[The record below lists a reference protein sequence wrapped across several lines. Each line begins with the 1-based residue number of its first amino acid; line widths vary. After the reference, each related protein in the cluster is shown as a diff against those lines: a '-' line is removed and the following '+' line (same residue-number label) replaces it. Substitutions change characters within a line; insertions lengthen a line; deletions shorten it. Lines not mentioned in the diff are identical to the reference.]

1 MGVSV
6 LNNNLIGLIKHGVI
20 KMKVSM
26 ILATDLC
33 GGIGL
38 HNSLPWRCK
47 EDMLMF
53 KQITLHKPVIMG
65 RKTFESIGKPLS
77 DRLNIVVTTQAT
89 VYSDKCQH
97 DYVVYVES
105 PFDALWEAQ
114 RWLES
119 NGKDPYG
126 EDEVMVI
133 GGASVYEEFLP
144 IVETVY
150 LTTIYKDF
158 ECDVYID
165 RILQDIENQ
174 FDMYIY
180 NAYFD
185 EVNWCNVSFSKGDRI
200 NGSDIGD
207 IINIL
212 R

>member
-1 MGVSV
+1 
-6 LNNNLIGLIKHGVI
+6 
-20 KMKVSM
+20 MKVSM
-26 ILATDLC
+26 ILATDVC
-33 GGIGL
+33 GGIG
-38 HNSLPWRCK
+38 SLPWRCK

-89 VYSDKCQH
+89 VYRDKCQH
-97 DYVVYVES
+97 DCVVYVKS

-126 EDEVMVI
+126 EDTSGEDEVMVI
-133 GGASVYEEFLP
+133 GGVSLYEEFLP

-150 LTTIYKDF
+150 LTTICKDF
-158 ECDVYID
+158 ECDVYIYGL
-165 RILQDIENQ
+165 LQEIENQ
-174 FDMYIY
+174 FDMYVY
-180 NAYFD
+180 NASFD
-185 EVNWCNVSFSKGDRI
+185 EVNCCYVSFSKGDKI
-200 NGSDIGD
+200 NGCDIGD

-212 R
+212 M

>member
-1 MGVSV
+1 
-6 LNNNLIGLIKHGVI
+6 
-20 KMKVSM
+20 M
-26 ILATDLC
+26 ILATDIH

-65 RKTFESIGKPLS
+65 RKTFESIGKPLP
-77 DRLNIVVTTQAT
+77 DRLNIVVTTQNP
-89 VYSDKCQH
+89 SDIDNCHH
-97 DYVVYVES
+97 DDVVYVNS

-150 LTTIYKDF
+150 LTTLNKDF
-158 ECDVYID
+158 YCDVNIKD
-165 RILQDIENQ
+165 LLQDIENQ
-174 FDMYIY
+174 FDMNTYKT
-180 NAYFD
+180 YFD
-185 EVNWCNVSFSKGDRI
+185 EVNYCNVSFSKGDRI
-200 NGSDIGD
+200 NGSDIDD

>member
-1 MGVSV
+1 
-6 LNNNLIGLIKHGVI
+6 
-20 KMKVSM
+20 M
-26 ILATDLC
+26 IVATDIH

-38 HNSLPWRCK
+38 HNSIPWHCK

-77 DRLNIVVTTQAT
+77 DRLNIVVTTQNP
-89 VYSDKCQH
+89 SDIDNCQH
-97 DYVVYVES
+97 GCIVYVES

-119 NGKDPYG
+119 NGKDPYGEYTSG

-150 LTTIYKDF
+150 LTTLHKEFD
-158 ECDVYID
+158 CDVNIKD
-165 RILQDIENQ
+165 LLQDIENQ
-174 FDMYIY
+174 FDM
-180 NAYFD
+180 NTCKTYFD
-185 EVNWCNVSFSKGDRI
+185 EVNCCNVSFSKGDRI
-200 NGSDIGD
+200 NGADIDD
-207 IINIL
+207 IINIM